1 MELSPTAYVILGM
14 LAWRRMSG
22 YEIKALVDKSTRF
35 FWAASYGQ
43 IYPELRRLAAAGLIE
58 GKASPQGG
66 RRRNVYRLTQAGQ
79 RELEAWLG
87 VDAGVFE
94 LRDEGLLKLFFADAA
109 GTDAAIRALD
119 AKRRE
124 HERVL
129 ARLEEIEATGKPEG
143 FALHVLRYGI
153 ECNRWQAQWC
163 ERTMR
168 ELEAEVSSETG
179 RRTGDETSPDA
190 RPERARL
197 VSEQRRTA

>member
-14 LAWRRMSG
+14 LGWRPMSG
-22 YEIKALVDKSTRF
+22 YEVKSLVDRSTRF

-43 IYPELRRLAAAGLIE
+43 IYPELRRLSAAGLIE
-58 GKASPQGG
+58 GRASPQGG
-66 RRRNVYRLTQAGQ
+66 RRRNVYRLTAAGR

-87 VDAGVFE
+87 VDADVFE

-109 GTDAAIRALD
+109 GGEAALQALD

-129 ARLEEIEATGKPEG
+129 ARLEDVEATGRPDG
-143 FALHVLRYGI
+143 FARHVLRYGI
-153 ECNRWQAQWC
+153 ECNRWQAEWC

-168 ELEAEVSSETG
+168 EIENDLSRE
-179 RRTGDETSPDA
+179 
-190 RPERARL
+190 
-197 VSEQRRTA
+197 RRTA

>member
-14 LAWRRMSG
+14 LGWRPMSG
-22 YEIKALVDKSTRF
+22 YEIKSLVDKSTRF

-43 IYPELRRLAAAGLIE
+43 IYPELRRLSADGLIE

-66 RRRNVYRLTQAGQ
+66 RRRNVYRLTPAG
-79 RELEAWLG
+79 RKELRAWLG
-87 VDAGVFE
+87 VDADVFE

-109 GTDAAIRALD
+109 GDEAAIQALD

-129 ARLEEIEATGKPEG
+129 ARLEEIDANGGPDG
-143 FALHVLRYGI
+143 FAALVLRYGI
-153 ECNRWQAQWC
+153 ECNRWQADWC

-168 ELEAEVSSETG
+168 GLEESN
-179 RRTGDETSPDA
+179 
-190 RPERARL
+190 L
-197 VSEQRRTA
+197 RRTA